1 MSKNFFQNIVRD
13 LKDEDLSIAGDGT
26 SAGEFTGFIDTG
38 SYALNAVMSADI
50 YGGLA
55 DNKITGFAGE
65 TTTGKTFFAL
75 GVCKNFLDANPD
87 AGILYYDTEAA
98 VNKKMMEER
107 GLDSSRVIIGEPLT
121 VQQFKTKA
129 DNFLTKYIETP
140 LKERPKL
147 LMVLDSL
154 GQLSTTKEMEDTAEG
169 KEVRDMT
176 RSQVIKAAFRVLTLK
191 CARAKVPMIVTNHVY
206 ASMGSM
212 YPTNE
217 IAGGSGLKYAASTI
231 AMLSKRKEKDGNE
244 VIGNV
249 IHVKMW
255 KSRLSRENKMVDVL
269 LTYDKGLDRY
279 YGLLDMAERYGV
291 IKKVSTRYEM
301 PDGSKHFGKSI
312 YQEPTKFFTK
322 EILDAINEGV
332 KKEFSYGS
340 SVDTSES
347 EVEFL
352 TESLKED

>member
-87 AGILYYDTEAA
+87 AGVLYYDTEAA
-98 VNKKMMEER
+98 VNKKMMSER
-107 GLDSSRVIIGEPLT
+107 GLDVDRVIIGEPLT

-176 RSQVIKAAFRVLTLK
+176 RSQIIKAAFRVLTLK

-217 IAGGSGLKYAASTI
+217 IAGGCLVAGTRIY
-231 AMLSKRKEKDGNE
+231 
-244 VIGNV
+244 
-249 IHVKMW
+249 
-255 KSRLSRENKMVDVL
+255 
-269 LTYDKGLDRY
+269 
-279 YGLLDMAERYGV
+279 MA
-291 IKKVSTRYEM
+291 
-301 PDGSKHFGKSI
+301 DGSLKCIEDVEVGDEVLTLNGTSDVA
-312 YQEPTKFFTK
+312 ETFTFDDK
-322 EILDAINEGV
+322 DLYEIELEDGRIV
-332 KKEFSYGS
+332 TCS
-340 SVDTSES
+340 SDHRFLVNGEWVEAKNLSTFD
-347 EVEFL
+347 EVEVVSDINTVVENL
-352 TESLKED
+352 RTTREISLRLQDNSSSNTKTLLR

>member
-1 MSKNFFQNIVRD
+1 MSNFFKNIVSD

-26 SAGEFTGFIDTG
+26 SAGEFGEFIDTG

-50 YGGLA
+50 YGGVA

-65 TTTGKTFFAL
+65 TTTGKTFFTL
-75 GVCKNFLDANPD
+75 GICKSFLDQNPD
-87 AGILYYDTEAA
+87 AGVLYYDSEAA
-98 VNKKMMEER
+98 VNKKMMSDR
-107 GLDSSRVIIGEPLT
+107 GIDVNRVIIGEPLT

-129 DNFLTKYIETP
+129 DNFLTKYVETP
-140 LKERPKL
+140 QKERPKL

-154 GQLSTTKEMEDTAEG
+154 GQLSTSKEMEDTSEG
-169 KEVRDMT
+169 KDTRDMT
-176 RSQVIKAAFRVLTLK
+176 RAQLVKAAFRVLTLK
-191 CARAKVPMIVTNHVY
+191 CARAKVPMLVTNHVY

-231 AMLSKRKEKDGNE
+231 AMLSKRKEKDGND
-244 VIGNV
+244 VIGNIV
-249 IHVKMW
+249 HVKMW
-255 KSRLSRENKMVDVL
+255 KSRLSRENKVVDVL

-312 YQEPTKFFTK
+312 YQEPAKFFTK

-332 KKEFSYGS
+332 KKEYSYGS
-340 SVDTSES
+340 TVDES
-347 EVEFL
+347 AKEVELL
-352 TESLKED
+352 TEKVRKGD